1 MKLIFLLYLVSW
13 LGFLTNAIEEDE
25 ELRVQ
30 AEQQKQYQR
39 KHEALVTYLTAWV
52 RIHEALVYTIF

>member
-1 MKLIFLLYLVSW
+1 MKLILLLYSYSW

-25 ELRVQ
+25 EVRAQ

-39 KHEALVTYLTAWV
+39 KHQALVTYLTAWI
-52 RIHEALVYTIF
+52 RIYEALVYTIF